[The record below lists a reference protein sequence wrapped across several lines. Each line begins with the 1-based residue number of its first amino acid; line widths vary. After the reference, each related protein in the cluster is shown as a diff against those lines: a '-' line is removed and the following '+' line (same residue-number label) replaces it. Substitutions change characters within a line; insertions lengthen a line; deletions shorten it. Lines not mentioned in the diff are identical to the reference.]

1 MRRIAGVLGAM
12 VLGAAAFGAGPA
24 RAGELAAI
32 RFGGGSK
39 GGGYDALATALAEV
53 VEQREGRVRIAV
65 ERTKGS
71 CENIRRLLAGE
82 LDAAL
87 VQYDVAAEA
96 FKAGQAFASMA
107 ELGESGAP
115 SGGWMCKL
123 TAEQAARADLRV
135 VAAVSDAAV
144 HVLARRPIRLDDF
157 ADIGDDPIFIGKDG
171 SGSFETAKVILG
183 AAGLTAEKLTLFAGG
198 ADEAL
203 AAMSRRE
210 LLAMLR
216 TTERGHKEIREVLAS
231 GLATLNPLP
240 EDVLNRLIDGYPYYR
255 VCPIE
260 PGTYAGLEYSLPT
273 ACVSSVVLVAAPRE
287 AADDDGFQQARM
299 LAVEAM
305 IRGLQAIERD
315 KKRAALGVHIEWRG
329 FAEQEP
335 IPLHPVAAQHE
346 RLETRRAWLQGAAIV
361 LAVGVVLFV
370 VRRFVRRRRVPGGG
384 LENQL
389 SNPLVPFAGF
399 ALVVGVATF
408 IVWSLEHDSNARLRT
423 LNDSFWEMN
432 TFATGNFTTDTLKT
446 PAARLVGA
454 AATILGLGLLAWFTA
469 ALTNIFAQ
477 EQTRLWRRLKEH
489 LVVLNFREDMLPLIR
504 LLRSPGPNRQRALHV
519 VVSDALPRRVRL
531 QLARVKALTIHHE
544 NPEVPEDL
552 AGLRLPRAARVIVLG
567 GEAPGARGPDYDPLR
582 IARAVHQACARDP
595 VGGVQGARQLGV
607 AATAADIARTA
618 PALPVT
624 LVETGER
631 EQSEVFAPF
640 AAWLV
645 PVDCRRLSQ
654 RWLVMACRDR
664 AFAEF
669 FNRVVAFSDDNA
681 EVYTAPA
688 PTWLIGQTWRTAR
701 RALVQLQGRGG
712 AVPLGLYR
720 AADPGGKAP
729 AGGTSH
735 AELRRR
741 LLVNPRP
748 DERLVAHDLI
758 VALCED
764 EADLLRIVRD
774 TRKLVEG

>member
-1 MRRIAGVLGAM
+1 VRSWPFGPVLLALVLGS
-12 VLGAAAFGAGPA
+12 GAA
-24 RAGELAAI
+24 RAGEPNVV
-32 RFGGGSK
+32 RFGSGSK
-39 GGGYDALATALAEV
+39 GGGFDALAKALAQE
-53 VEQREGRVRIAV
+53 V
-65 ERTKGS
+65 ERRDPRVQIAEQTTRGS
-71 CENIRRLLAGE
+71 CENIRKLLAGE

-96 FKAGQAFASMA
+96 FKAGQSYAALA
-107 ELGESGAP
+107 EGGQRPDTPA
-115 SGGWMCKL
+115 GGWMCKIS
-123 TAEQAARADLRV
+123 AEQAAATDLRV
-135 VAAVSDAAV
+135 VAAVTDAAI
-144 HVLARRPIRLDDF
+144 HVLVRRPIRLDDF
-157 ADIGDDPIFIGKDG
+157 ADIGDEPIFMGKDG
-171 SGSFETAKVILG
+171 SGSYETAKVILG
-183 AAGLTAEKLTLFAGG
+183 AAGLVAERMKLFDGS

-203 AAMSRRE
+203 AAMGRRE

-216 TTERGHKEIREVLAS
+216 TTERGHAEIREVLAS

-255 VCPIE
+255 ICPIE
-260 PGTYAGLEYSLPT
+260 PGTYPGVEFSLPT
-273 ACVSSVVLVAAPRE
+273 VCVSSVVLVATPLTQTDDEE
-287 AADDDGFQQARM
+287 ARTERL

-305 IRGLQAIERD
+305 VRGLQAIERD
-315 KKRAALGVHIEWRG
+315 KQHRALGVKVQWRG
-329 FAEQEP
+329 FAEREP
-335 IPLHPVAAQHE
+335 IPLHAVSEQHE
-346 RLETRRAWLQGAAIV
+346 WRENWRAGLRVGLALAALAAVLLLVRRAI
-361 LAVGVVLFV
+361 
-370 VRRFVRRRRVPGGG
+370 RRRRVPGAG
-384 LENQL
+384 LESQL
-389 SNPLVPFAGF
+389 SNPLVPFAAF

-477 EQTRLWRRLKEH
+477 EQTRLWRRLREH

-504 LLRSPGPNRQRALHV
+504 LLRSPGPNRHRALHV

-531 QLARVKALTIHHE
+531 QLARVKALTIHHY

-552 AGLRLPRAARVIVLG
+552 AGLRLPRATRVIVLG
-567 GEAPGARGPDYDPLR
+567 AEEGAPGTYYDPLR

-595 VGGVQGARQLGV
+595 LGGVGGARQQIGV

-624 LVETGER
+624 LVEADEGER
-631 EQSEVFAPF
+631 EEVFAPF
-640 AAWLV
+640 AGWLV
-645 PVDCRRLSQ
+645 PVDIRHLAH

-669 FNRVVAFSDDNA
+669 FNRVVAYSDDNA

-688 PTWLIGQTWRTAR
+688 PAWLIGQPWRTVK
-701 RALVQLQGRGG
+701 RALVQLQARGG
-712 AVPLGLYR
+712 AVPLGLFR

-729 AGGTSH
+729 AGGTSQ

-741 LLVNPRP
+741 LVVNPRLDVEVLP
-748 DERLVAHDLI
+748 GDLI

-774 TRKLVEG
+774 SRKVVEG